1 MGPIFAPDG
10 TRAAQPDWSGL
21 DDVMALSRRYN
32 LPVLGVLLDVP
43 RYLSSCPGGPAPG
56 HCPPTDPAQFAA
68 LAGQIAAH
76 ARGTID
82 HWEILNEP
90 DGYWAFT
97 GSAEDYARMLSA
109 SHDAIKAAAPGATV
123 VLGGIM
129 RPQDPAW
136 IQRVFATPG
145 TDAAHKFD
153 VGNVHLR
160 GGVSAAARRVGD
172 WRSLL
177 AGYGF
182 TGPLWVT
189 EMGYPSDPAF
199 QDEPGYTGGEQGQA
213 AFLTDS
219 IVALA
224 EAGASQVFVPLRDS
238 NLIWRFASE
247 GVSQITDAP
256 GYPVRRKPAFEAVR
270 RVSAD
275 WDRIVVWRA
284 SQRWHE
290 REQARHEQ
298 AAAAWRQAA
307 RVARKRLQNARA
319 AARVLAAGALDPARG
334 RLARRGARAARAR
347 PARAGGAERASAGA
361 CAQALLSGRR
371 RPSNASRQDAR
382 AACELRIEAETY
394 RREWGWYAA
403 MTNLERRIAQDHSQ
417 AAQNYAKLV
426 SGR

>member
-1 MGPIFAPDG
+1 
-10 TRAAQPDWSGL
+10 
-21 DDVMALSRRYN
+21 
-32 LPVLGVLLDVP
+32 
-43 RYLSSCPGGPAPG
+43 
-56 HCPPTDPAQFAA
+56 
-68 LAGQIAAH
+68 
-76 ARGTID
+76 
-82 HWEILNEP
+82 
-90 DGYWAFT
+90 
-97 GSAEDYARMLSA
+97 
-109 SHDAIKAAAPGATV
+109 V

-129 RPQDPAW
+129 QPQDPAW

-153 VGNVHLR
+153 IASLHLR
-160 GGVSAAARRVGD
+160 GSVASQARRVGD
-172 WRSLL
+172 WRNLL

-182 TGPLWVT
+182 RGPLWVT
-189 EMGYPSDPAF
+189 ETGYPSDPAL
-199 QDEPGYTGGEQGQA
+199 QNQPGYTGGDQGQA
-213 AFLTDS
+213 AFMTDS

-224 EAGASQVFVPLRDS
+224 EAGASQVFVTLRD
-238 NLIWRFASE
+238 NLGGRFASE
-247 GVSQITDAP
+247 GVSQIAETP
-256 GYPVRRKPAFEAVR
+256 GYAVRRKPAFDAVR

-298 AAAAWRQAA
+298 AAAAWRHAA
-307 RVARKRLQNARA
+307 RVARKRLQNVRA

-371 RPSNASRQDAR
+371 RPSKASRQDAR